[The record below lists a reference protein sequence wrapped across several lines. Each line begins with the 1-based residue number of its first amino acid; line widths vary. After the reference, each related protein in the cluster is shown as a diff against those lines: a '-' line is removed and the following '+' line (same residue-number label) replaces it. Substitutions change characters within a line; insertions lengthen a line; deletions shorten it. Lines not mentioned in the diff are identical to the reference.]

1 MRMKLRE
8 AVSRLVREIEDGML
22 VEVSSKS
29 ERDRTKALLSTVKT
43 DLAEPIR
50 NCDRFSNSKDAYDE
64 FRNVCYKTS
73 CKECRYREYK
83 TTCFVLWLFDDWAGD
98 EALK

>member
-22 VEVSSKS
+22 VEVSSKFECDLAKSLLADVKS
-29 ERDRTKALLSTVKT
+29 E
-43 DLAEPIR
+43 LAEPIR

-64 FRNVCYKTS
+64 FRNGCHKTS
-73 CKECRYREYK
+73 CKECRYRDYK